1 MTPVEVVTALLVDNG
16 KVLMCER
23 HEKKLY
29 PLHWEFPGGKV
40 EPGESLVE
48 ALIREVYEELQV
60 NCNAIREYF
69 DDVMT
74 YSNGITYHVTFF
86 IVPHFSGK
94 PVNTEFNSI
103 GSFSVEELKQLQH
116 LSGNSNIL
124 AKLYTEGI
132 PSE

>member
-1 MTPVEVVTALLVDNG
+1 MTPVEVVTALLVKDD

-23 HEKKLY
+23 HTEKIY

-40 EPGESLVE
+40 EAGETLHD
-48 ALIREVYEELQV
+48 ALRREVREELHIE
-60 NCNAIREYF
+60 CGIIREYF

-86 IVPHFSGK
+86 IVPTFSGE

-103 GSFSVEELKQLQH
+103 GWFTKEELLELLH

-124 AKLYTEGI
+124 AKLQSEGI
-132 PSE
+132 PAE